1 MELLASRLTR
11 YFLQREYITPEQA
24 QWFQYGLVRRM
35 MGLVAFV
42 ILLFPGAL
50 MVGFP
55 GAFLYVFVFRFL
67 RERTGG
73 YHAKSPLGCF
83 LASFSAMLIALSLAG
98 PVTSLV
104 VSGLILAASS
114 ALILYLAPA
123 NNAHLHLSEEELAA
137 IRPRLRIRLLA
148 VVLLGC
154 FLFPFHLFLAN
165 CISLSVGAVA
175 AMLLVS
181 HWGFGVQ

>member
-1 MELLASRLTR
+1 MELLASRLTQ
-11 YFLQREYITPEQA
+11 YFLQREYITSEQV

-35 MGLVAFV
+35 MGFVTFV
-42 ILLFPGAL
+42 ILLFPGTL

-67 RERTGG
+67 RTRAGG
-73 YHAKSPLGCF
+73 YHAKTSGGCF
-83 LASFSAMLIALSLAG
+83 LASFTTMVIALSFAG
-98 PVTSLV
+98 LVTSHWV
-104 VSGLILAASS
+104 SS
-114 ALILYLAPA
+114 AVLAVSAFLIFCLAPA
-123 NNAHLHLSEEELAA
+123 NNANLHLSAEELAA
-137 IRPRLRIRLLA
+137 IRPRLLVRLLA

-154 FLFPFHLFLAN
+154 LLFPLDFSLAN
-165 CISLSVGAVA
+165 CVSFSVGAVA